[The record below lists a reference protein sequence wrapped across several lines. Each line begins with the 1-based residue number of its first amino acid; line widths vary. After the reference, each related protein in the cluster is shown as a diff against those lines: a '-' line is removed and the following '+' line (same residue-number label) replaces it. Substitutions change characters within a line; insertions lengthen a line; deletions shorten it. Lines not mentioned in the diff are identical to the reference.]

1 MGQELPM
8 TEARRLRQRRRERAQ
23 QPFEIVLAEHRVPLQ
38 SVRAPQPKKRLR
50 SDARNRPEKVLRTA
64 EALAARSPPKVV
76 R

>member
-1 MGQELPM
+1 M

-23 QPFEIVLAEHRVPLQ
+23 RPFEIVLAEHRVPLQ

-50 SDARNRPEKVLRTA
+50 SDARNRPEKVLRAA
-64 EALAARSPPKVV
+64 EALAARSPPKVF